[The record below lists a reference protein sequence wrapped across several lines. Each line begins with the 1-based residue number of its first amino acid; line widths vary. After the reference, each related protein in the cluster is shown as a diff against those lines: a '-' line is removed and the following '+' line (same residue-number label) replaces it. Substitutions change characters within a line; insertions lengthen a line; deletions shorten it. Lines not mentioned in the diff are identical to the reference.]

1 MRSNPILES
10 MVSDSP
16 FLCFVFHFFQT
27 TQNTRGLQFWRPSI
41 HRLNTWLSLDFG
53 HVCTWVRT
61 AARSPTFERTPSGP
75 LKRLSH
81 YALPPSTDAAEPTDM
96 SGCCWSHNN
105 LCQNQVS
112 QKIQEEG
119 WTWGFGATA
128 VNINFEFNFLNPFI
142 FESLKF
148 LHLKLNCSIF
158 KIKFHSCFMYF

>member
-1 MRSNPILES
+1 MIERYAAVLNSISCFYVSYLNPILWYILHLPQW
-10 MVSDSP
+10 DP
-16 FLCFVFHFFQT
+16 TQFLNPWFQILLFSVLFFHFFQT

-96 SGCCWSHNN
+96 SCCCWSHNN

-112 QKIQEEG
+112 QKVQEEG

-128 VNINFEFNFLNPFI
+128 VNINFG
-142 FESLKF
+142 
-148 LHLKLNCSIF
+148 H
-158 KIKFHSCFMYF
+158 